1 MISSWQLL
9 FPWHDIY
16 TTVYTTL
23 IKNLKF
29 CYFNLFVKNVFQL
42 FSIFPFTFNVA
53 IQHYTCILLS
63 IAIDLDLDILGLV
76 RLWIG
81 STVSCFYKVMRNVK
95 LYETG
100 QFRETWIS
108 LNKQCFFAK
117 YETRFEKNSLEF
129 CPKETRVSTLVV
141 GLTLKTT

>member
-9 FPWHDIY
+9 FPWHNKY

-53 IQHYTCILLS
+53 IQHYTCIVHTIEHCHWFGFRYFGPGEVVDRVDSFVFLKSYAKREIVRNRPLS
-63 IAIDLDLDILGLV
+63 WNA
-76 RLWIG
+76 
-81 STVSCFYKVMRNVK
+81 N
-95 LYETG
+95 
-100 QFRETWIS
+100 
-108 LNKQCFFAK
+108 FAK
-117 YETRFEKNSLEF
+117 QAVFFCEIRNSFRKKFSRILSERNSSVNPS
-129 CPKETRVSTLVV
+129 CGPHA
-141 GLTLKTT
+141 